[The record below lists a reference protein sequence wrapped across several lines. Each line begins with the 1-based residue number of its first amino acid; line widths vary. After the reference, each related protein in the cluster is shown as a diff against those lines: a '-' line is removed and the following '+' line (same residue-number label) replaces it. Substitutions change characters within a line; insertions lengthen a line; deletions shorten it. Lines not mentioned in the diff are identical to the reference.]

1 MNQVQTNV
9 AHENSIILTKSLS
22 EILTK
27 NAKSALSVY
36 VFLVNKIVNYKLLLT
51 L

>member
-1 MNQVQTNV
+1 MKTASYLQKACLKYLQ
-9 AHENSIILTKSLS
+9 
-22 EILTK
+22 K